1 MNLNKAEL
9 IGNLTADPTSREL
22 PSGQKVASF
31 QIATSYVWR
40 DAKSKERQETTDFH
54 HVLAWGR
61 LADVVA
67 KYLKKGDRVYIDGR
81 LHNRTWSDKSGSKQV
96 RMEIVI
102 RNLIMLGGRKK
113 HEDNVEKVEKEV
125 MEAVESREG

>member
-22 PSGQKVASF
+22 PSSQKVASF

-81 LHNRTWSDKSGSKQV
+81 LHNRAWSNKSGSKQV
-96 RMEIVI
+96 RTEIVI
-102 RNLIMLGGRKK
+102 RNLIMLGGSKK

>member
-9 IGNLTADPTSREL
+9 IGNLATDPTSREL

-40 DAKSKERQETTDFH
+40 DTKSKERQETTDFH

-81 LHNRTWSDKSGSKQV
+81 LHNRTWSSKSGGKQV
-96 RMEIVI
+96 RTEIVI
-102 RNLIMLGGRKK
+102 RNLIMLGGSKK
-113 HEDNVEKVEKEV
+113 HEDNGEKVEKEV
-125 MEAVESREG
+125 IDAVESRED